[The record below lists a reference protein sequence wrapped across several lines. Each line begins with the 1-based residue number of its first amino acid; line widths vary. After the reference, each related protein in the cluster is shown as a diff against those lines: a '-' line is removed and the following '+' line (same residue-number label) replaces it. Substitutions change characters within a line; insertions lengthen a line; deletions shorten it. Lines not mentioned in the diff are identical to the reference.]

1 MIKRA
6 AGCQSE
12 RRDGTLPSVGRE
24 LAAASVFCV
33 RHRVQQYAPVMM
45 EKAHRTHGE
54 DAGGAGRVQLKS
66 QCPQEGEMKEKSSPQ
81 QTGVPA
87 VPDLMGSQREVAGT
101 HTGRLASVG
110 SGDCKLSS
118 DCSNFLSTMVIEKVW
133 VTGRVGS
140 RYWGFAESGQ
150 QVQPFP

>member
-1 MIKRA
+1 M
-6 AGCQSE
+6 
-12 RRDGTLPSVGRE
+12 LSVGRE
-24 LAAASVFCV
+24 LAEASVFCV
-33 RHRVQQYAPVMM
+33 RRRVQQYAPVMM

-101 HTGRLASVG
+101 HAGRLASVG
-110 SGDCKLSS
+110 LGDCKLSS
-118 DCSNFLSTMVIEKVW
+118 NCLNFLSVIYLGHFKN
-133 VTGRVGS
+133 
-140 RYWGFAESGQ
+140 
-150 QVQPFP
+150 